1 MANIVIRPATASDQA
16 AIAELIAAVYAEY
29 GDQLCLDD
37 AEKDLTE
44 VPEYYHDRDGEF
56 VVMCD
61 SDEIIGC
68 HAVLPISGKSGICTF
83 RRLYLKQSRRG
94 EGYGKLL
101 MQWAVDWANLQ
112 GFKRIEFWSDTRFTH
127 AHGFFKSF
135 GFNDT
140 GHIRHMD
147 DSFEPYS
154 EYFFFMKL

>member
-1 MANIVIRPATASDQA
+1 MADILIRQATASDQA
-16 AIAELIAAVYAEY
+16 AIAELIGGVYAEY
-29 GDQLCLDD
+29 GDELCLDD

-44 VPEYYHDRDGEF
+44 IPEYYHDRDGDF

-61 SDEIIGC
+61 RDEIIGC
-68 HAVLPISGKSGICTF
+68 HAVLPISGKSGTCTF
-83 RRLYLKQSRRG
+83 RRLYLTHSRRG
-94 EGYGKLL
+94 GGYGKLL
-101 MQWAVDWANLQ
+101 MQWAVDWARDQ

-135 GFNDT
+135 GFNET
-140 GHIRHMD
+140 GNIRHME